1 MEKDS
6 TIYKYGCSEIPYQL
20 LDMLSAT
27 AYKVFGKIYQCIST
41 NCRDMRDGVEIPK
54 AIFTRGVGNHRATI
68 RKSIDELISYGIV
81 SVQKHSLKRV
91 VYYINWDELNLIHEK
106 LHMLN
111 NNERNAIFQLL
122 HNKKIALS
130 QLPEGDY
137 LQICNNNNFLL
148 YCVNTDNNIEKE
160 NKKVRYS
167 IDEMAELFLKSYPYL
182 IPTNHAVGRFAKRQ
196 GFTMIKQMIKG
207 KLICFYVKKE
217 NV

>member
-27 AYKVFGKIYQCIST
+27 AYKAFGKIYQCIAT
-41 NCRDMRDGVEIPK
+41 NCRDMRDGVEIP
-54 AIFTRGVGNHRATI
+54 ATIFTRVVGNQHATI
-68 RKSIDELISYGIV
+68 RKSIDELISYGII

-111 NNERNAIFQLL
+111 KNERNAILQLL

-130 QLPEGDY
+130 QLPEDDY
-137 LQICNNNNFLL
+137 LKICSNPVLLQKNEVKQYSNNDNNNVLQIEVKITSDLGCDIKTISDKEVLLNFL
-148 YCVNTDNNIEKE
+148 NNITS
-160 NKKVRYS
+160 R
-167 IDEMAELFLKSYPYL
+167 
-182 IPTNHAVGRFAKRQ
+182 
-196 GFTMIKQMIKG
+196 
-207 KLICFYVKKE
+207 
-217 NV
+217 

>member
-27 AYKVFGKIYQCIST
+27 AYKAFGKIYQCIAT
-41 NCRDMRDGVEIPK
+41 NCHDMRDGIEIP
-54 AIFTRGVGNHRATI
+54 ATIFTGVVGNQHATI
-68 RKSIDELISYGIV
+68 KKSIDELISYGIV

-130 QLPEGDY
+130 QLPEDDY
-137 LQICNNNNFLL
+137 LKICSNSVLLQKNEVKQYSKNDNNNVLQIEVKITSDLGCDIKTISDKEVLLNFL
-148 YCVNTDNNIEKE
+148 
-160 NKKVRYS
+160 NKITSR
-167 IDEMAELFLKSYPYL
+167 
-182 IPTNHAVGRFAKRQ
+182 
-196 GFTMIKQMIKG
+196 
-207 KLICFYVKKE
+207 
-217 NV
+217 